1 MGLHCASAQE
11 VICIALHIFF
21 IAILED
27 HVESSSYEACEPR
40 NCGIDDFNLSYPFYI
55 PEEESN
61 LCGYPG
67 FEITCREKR
76 ATYGSYAVKSISYNE
91 SSIELV
97 SPRDTSCFAPRP
109 SPLLPGNVFLE
120 DSFSRHPILSFFY
133 NCTDPSFPFNTSS
146 VNCTSNATYN
156 ASVALIPNSTF
167 HRQGGSCRSFAEVP
181 VQLEENISNQTIKD
195 VDYKELLHKGFQ
207 LKWDLSTSCT
217 GCEKSGGRCGR
228 SQDTNFRCYCPHG
241 TIHPSI
247 CNSGGMSLRKKGALG
262 ASISAFGVATIVL
275 AYLCQR
281 KISKQKSM
289 IIGSRKMNFQVN
301 FVNRGILVT
310 TRYSYTDIKTITNS
324 FKEKLGEGGYG
335 CVYKGKLPDGHLV
348 AVKILSKL
356 KGDGED
362 FINEVNSMSRTSHV
376 NIVKLLG
383 FCFHKTK
390 RALVYEYMHN
400 GSLEKLIYEEN
411 YFKLGC
417 SHLGWDTLHQISLG
431 IAQGLEYLHK
441 GCNSRILHFDIKP
454 HNILLDENY
463 CPKISDF
470 GLAKICHQE
479 KSTISL
485 LGARGTAGFIAPE
498 VFCRNIGGI
507 SQKSDVY
514 SFGMTMLEM
523 VGGRK
528 NIKTGA
534 ERTSEIYFPH
544 WIHKRLELQEELG
557 LQNVTSEGDKEKAEK
572 MVIVGVWC
580 IQTNPSIR
588 PTMSEVVDM
597 LRGGVDCLRVPPKP
611 YLSSPSRSSPT
622 TSMSMAV

>member
-40 NCGIDDFNLSYPFYI
+40 NCGTDDFHLSYPFYI
-55 PEEESN
+55 LGEESN

-67 FEITCREKR
+67 FEITCQEKK

-109 SPLLPGNVFLE
+109 FPWLPDNAFLV
-120 DSFSRHPILSFFY
+120 DSVSRHFKLLFFY
-133 NCTDPSFPFNTSS
+133 DCTDPSFPFNTFS
-146 VNCTSNATYN
+146 VNCTSNATDN
-156 ASVALIPNSTF
+156 TSVALMFPNYKY
-167 HRQGGSCRSFAEVP
+167 P
-181 VQLEENISNQTIKD
+181 EENISNQTFKD
-195 VDYKELLHKGFQ
+195 LDYRELLHKGFQ

-228 SQDTNFRCYCPHG
+228 SQDTNFQCYCPHG
-241 TIHPSI
+241 TIHPRDYY
-247 CNSGGMSLRKKGALG
+247 SGGGKLKAMSLRKKGALG
-262 ASISAFGVATIVL
+262 ASIGAFGVAIIVL
-275 AYLCQR
+275 AYLCQC

-289 IIGSRKMNFQVN
+289 IIGNRKMKFQVN
-301 FVNRGILVT
+301 FENRGILVT
-310 TRYSYTDIKTITNS
+310 TRYSYTDIKTMTNS
-324 FKEKLGEGGYG
+324 FKEKLGEGGFG

-362 FINEVNSMSRTSHV
+362 FMNEVNSMSRT
-376 NIVKLLG
+376 
-383 FCFHKTK
+383 
-390 RALVYEYMHN
+390 
-400 GSLEKLIYEEN
+400 
-411 YFKLGC
+411 
-417 SHLGWDTLHQISLG
+417 SLG

-441 GCNSRILHFDIKP
+441 GCNSRILHFHIKP

-470 GLAKICHQE
+470 GLAKICHRE
-479 KSTISL
+479 ESTISL

-498 VFCRNIGGI
+498 VFCRNVGGI
-507 SQKSDVY
+507 TQKSNVY
-514 SFGMTMLEM
+514 TFGMIVLGL

-528 NIKTGA
+528 NIVTGV
-534 ERTSEIYFPH
+534 ERTGGIDFPC
-544 WIHKRLELQEELG
+544 WIHKHL
-557 LQNVTSEGDKEKAEK
+557 
-572 MVIVGVWC
+572 
-580 IQTNPSIR
+580 
-588 PTMSEVVDM
+588 
-597 LRGGVDCLRVPPKP
+597 
-611 YLSSPSRSSPT
+611 
-622 TSMSMAV
+622 